1 VGNWAKW
8 TDSGWTGL
16 DRGKIL
22 EDRMTNLLEN
32 LKPDVL
38 RPVRS
43 DRGQHE
49 SLQLNVAQDGVL
61 VHSHAS
67 GVGSFTVAVTGAG
80 EVVQAG
86 LQGKLE
92 VGTK

>member
-1 VGNWAKW
+1 V
-8 TDSGWTGL
+8 D
-16 DRGKIL
+16 KIP

-32 LKPDVL
+32 FKPDVL

-61 VHSHAS
+61 VHSHTS
-67 GVGSFTVAVTGAG
+67 GVGSFTVAVAGAG

-86 LQGKLE
+86 LQGKFE